1 MVDRVISFP
10 ARVVENGLSSMGN
23 LINTFKE
30 NERLKEKI
38 DSYNELAVQNNNYK
52 REIDSLKQELNLNE
66 TLANYEKV
74 TANVITRSPDTWQ
87 DLLIIDK
94 GTNDGIEA
102 GMAVMA
108 QKG

>member
-23 LINTFKE
+23 LINTFK
-30 NERLKEKI
+30 RKRTSKRKI

-66 TLANYEKV
+66 TLANYEK
-74 TANVITRSPDTWQ
+74 
-87 DLLIIDK
+87 
-94 GTNDGIEA
+94 
-102 GMAVMA
+102 
-108 QKG
+108 